1 MKCFR
6 IPHPREAAHEVAR
19 APEHNPDA
27 DADAVSDWERQR
39 LLEHS

>member
-6 IPHPREAAHEVAR
+6 IPHPREAAHEVAH
-19 APEHNPDA
+19 APEHNP

-39 LLEHS
+39 LMEHS